1 MKAIEAKG
9 TVNELGQISLDKPL
23 TIAKHSRVR
32 VIVLITEENEEDD
45 ELVESASENFR
56 QGWYDAMIGN
66 TVPISQLWEGIDA
79 FQNYAV
85 LLADVRLSQM

>member
-1 MKAIEAKG
+1 MKAIEVKG

-45 ELVESASENFR
+45 ELIESAGESFR
-56 QGWYDAMIGN
+56 QGWYDAMTRN
-66 TVPISQLWEGIDA
+66 TVPVSQLWEGIDA
-79 FQNYAV
+79 E
-85 LLADVRLSQM
+85 